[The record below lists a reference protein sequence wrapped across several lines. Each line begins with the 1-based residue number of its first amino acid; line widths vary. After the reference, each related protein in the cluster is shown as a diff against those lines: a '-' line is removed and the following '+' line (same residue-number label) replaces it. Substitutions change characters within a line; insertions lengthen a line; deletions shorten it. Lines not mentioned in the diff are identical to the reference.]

1 MSDARSTALRF
12 AALLLL
18 GAGAGAHAASADTPP
33 PPALAS
39 TPSHRTHPLR
49 GEIVRLNSTRRTLL
63 VRHEEIPGYMPAM
76 TMEFTAP
83 AADFTALR
91 EGQLLSATMIEAA
104 PGQFRLEQLI
114 IQSAT
119 DPAVLAAAR
128 DLRTQ
133 TLARGNRPTLR
144 DGETA
149 PAFTLYD
156 QEGSVVSF
164 TRFRGRRV
172 ILNFIY
178 TRCPI
183 PTMCSAATARL
194 AALQKLVREKA
205 LPDVAFVSISLDPV
219 HDTPPV
225 LKSYAATHGADL
237 ANWSFLTGPESAVRD
252 LLTQFGVIAIP
263 SGNFYAHS
271 LATIL
276 VGRDGKLALRLDD
289 NSPDWTPADFITHLT
304 PP

>member
-1 MSDARSTALRF
+1 VTAQRREE
-12 AALLLL
+12 
-18 GAGAGAHAASADTPP
+18 SAQDVGV
-33 PPALAS
+33 S
-39 TPSHRTHPLR
+39 
-49 GEIVRLNSTRRTLL
+49 
-63 VRHEEIPGYMPAM
+63 
-76 TMEFTAP
+76 
-83 AADFTALR
+83 
-91 EGQLLSATMIEAA
+91 LSAVGAEDMRRLAITNAKDISKFA
-104 PGQFRLEQLI
+104 PGVLLDSIAGGGYTANLTIRGIAQ
-114 IQSAT
+114 T
-119 DPAVLAAAR
+119 DFSSTQESPNSLYLDDVYNSSPNAAA
-128 DLRTQ
+128 
-133 TLARGNRPTLR
+133 
-144 DGETA
+144 
-149 PAFTLYD
+149 FSLYD
-156 QEGSVVSF
+156 QEGTVISF
-164 TRFRGRRV
+164 ARFRGQRV

-205 LPDVAFVSISLDPV
+205 LPDVAFVSISLDPA

-225 LKSYAATHGADL
+225 LKAYAATHGADL

-289 NSPDWTPADFITHLT
+289 NSPDWTPAEFISHLT

>member
-33 PPALAS
+33 LPALAS

-83 AADFTALR
+83 GTDFATLR
-91 EGQLLSATMIEAA
+91 EGQSISATLVEHA

-156 QEGSVVSF
+156 QEGAVVSF
-164 TRFRGRRV
+164 TRFRGQRV

>member
-1 MSDARSTALRF
+1 MSAVRSTALRF

-18 GAGAGAHAASADTPP
+18 GAGAHAAAAAADAPP
-33 PPALAS
+33 PPASAS
-39 TPSHRTHPLR
+39 SPTNPSHPLR
-49 GEIVRLNSTRRTLL
+49 GEIVRLNPARRILL

-83 AADFTALR
+83 ATDFAALA
-91 EGQLLSATMIEAA
+91 EGQRISATMVEHA
-104 PGQFRLEQLI
+104 PGQFRLEQLV
-114 IQSAT
+114 IQSPT

-128 DLRTQ
+128 DLHTQ

-156 QEGSVVSF
+156 QEGAVVSF

-194 AALQKLVREKA
+194 AALQKLVREKG
-205 LPDVAFVSISLDPV
+205 LPDVTFVSLSLDPV

-225 LKSYAATHGADL
+225 LKAYAATHGADL

-276 VGRDGKLALRLDD
+276 IGRDGKLALRLDD
-289 NSPDWTPADFITHLT
+289 NSPDWTPADFISHLT